1 MTTATRD
8 RCATETKSGASRF
21 GARVR
26 TVIVTASLISLSG
39 CITDGFIPGGDTYAW
54 TKPNTTRAQRRLDIN
69 ECTLAA
75 AREVPPVMGTEIV
88 PGIYD
93 PGPVFCT
100 GSGFFMTCSQS
111 MGMSIPPMAVPVD
124 YNGKLR
130 QKYID
135 VCLQK
140 KGYALAKVKFCQSK
154 DDLVTEDCVS
164 ADKL

>member
-1 MTTATRD
+1 MTTATQD
-8 RCATETKSGASRF
+8 RCATETKGPLC
-21 GARVR
+21 ARVR
-26 TVIVTASLISLSG
+26 ARTLAVTCLPDLTLG
-39 CITDGFIPGGDTYAW
+39 LHHRRLHPGGDTYAW

-75 AREVPPVMGTEIV
+75 AREVPPVMARRSSPASTTR
-88 PGIYD
+88 PGLLHRL
-93 PGPVFCT
+93 
-100 GSGFFMTCSQS
+100 GFFMTCSQS

>member
-1 MTTATRD
+1 MAGTRRD
-8 RCATETKSGASRF
+8 ASRSK
-21 GARVR
+21 GRGR
-26 TVIVTASLISLSG
+26 TLILAASLIALSG
-39 CITDGFIPGGDTYAW
+39 CITDGFMPGGDTYAW

-100 GSGFFMTCSQS
+100 GAGFFMTCSQS

-124 YNGKLR
+124 YNVKLR
-130 QKYID
+130 QKYVD